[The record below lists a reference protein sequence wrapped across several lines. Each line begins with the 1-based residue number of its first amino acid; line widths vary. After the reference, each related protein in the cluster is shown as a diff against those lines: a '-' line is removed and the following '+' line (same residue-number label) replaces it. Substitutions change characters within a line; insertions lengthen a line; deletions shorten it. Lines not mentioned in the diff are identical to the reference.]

1 MTTCLTYTEHV
12 SPDAVL
18 VAVLALASLTLAV
31 SGRASLDV
39 IGFGL
44 VLGLVLFGIL
54 DLDTALAGFSNHA
67 VITLAGLYVLGEGL
81 ASTGALNFVAHRM
94 TEKQGGSPWR
104 IVALLAFLAAI
115 ISGIASNTA
124 VVLVFIPLSIELAKR
139 LHLCVTHILMPIA
152 FASILGG
159 TLTLVGST
167 TNLLTSGAGEAFG
180 AEPLGLF
187 AMTPIALGLSVLLI
201 PIALVLTRRLLPARN
216 TLTESLASG
225 PIAEFVTELRVG
237 KDSPLTGLPLDSC
250 FGKDGVRPLMLV
262 REGRVHWPPFTD
274 GPEPPLDSTQPA
286 PAAAPLVAREGD
298 SIMLAGRVEELIELQ
313 SELDLGFL
321 GDTRFDP
328 RTMELFELVL
338 APTSALIG
346 LRLGDLHLWRDLG
359 VLVVA
364 VLRGGHHFR
373 QRATNMRLR
382 PGDVLLVSG
391 PPESEPKIER
401 SQDFYR
407 ITGAAPEPKLRSH
420 ARRALWITAG
430 VVAAFFAGTLP
441 ALKPFL
447 PIPLVALAG
456 AAAMVA
462 TRCLNTRRAYRC
474 IGWPI
479 LIFVVGALA
488 LGEAMQATG
497 LSADL
502 AHTIVS
508 IFEPLGPRG
517 TLAGLLLAGTL
528 LNQVVSP
535 YAVSVL
541 LAPVAISTATSIGA
555 PVAPFLLAVAFAGS
569 NAFATPLGHQVNLLV
584 LEPGGYRYSDFL
596 KVGVPLTVLYWLIA
610 SVGLGLYL

>member
-1 MTTCLTYTEHV
+1 V

-18 VAVLALASLTLAV
+18 VAVLALAALTLAV

-39 IGFGL
+39 IG
-44 VLGLVLFGIL
+44 LGLVLSLVLTGIL
-54 DLDTALAGFSNHA
+54 DLNTALAGFSNHA
-67 VITLAGLYVLGEGL
+67 VVTLAGLYVLGEGL
-81 ASTGALNFVAHRM
+81 ASTGAMNFVAHRL
-94 TEKQGGSPWR
+94 TESRDGKPWR
-104 IVALLAFLAAI
+104 VVALLATLAAL
-115 ISGIASNTA
+115 ISGVASNTA
-124 VVLVFIPLSIELAKR
+124 VVLVFIPLGIELAKK
-139 LHLCVTHILMPIA
+139 LKLSVTHILMPIA

-159 TLTLVGST
+159 TLSLVGST

-187 AMTPIALGLSVLLI
+187 SMTPIAVVLCLVGI
-201 PIALVLTRRLLPARN
+201 PLTLFLTRRLLTPRH
-216 TLTESLASG
+216 TLTESLAAG
-225 PIAEFVTELRVG
+225 PLREFVTEMRVG
-237 KDSPLTGLPLDSC
+237 PGSPLIGRPIADCLTSDR
-250 FGKDGVRPLMLV
+250 VRPLMLV
-262 REGRVHWPPFTD
+262 RAGHVHWPPFDRGGSETA
-274 GPEPPLDSTQPA
+274 G
-286 PAAAPLVAREGD
+286 LVATEGD
-298 SIMLAGRVEELIELQ
+298 SIMLAGRVEELLELQ
-313 SELDLGFL
+313 HELDLGFL

-338 APTSALIG
+338 APTSSLIG

-373 QRATNMRLR
+373 ERATALRLR

-391 PPESEPKIER
+391 PPESEVRIER

-407 ITGAAPEPKLRSH
+407 ITGPAAAPQLRSH
-420 ARRALWITAG
+420 ARRALWIIAG
-430 VVAAFFAGTLP
+430 VVAAFLAGTLP
-441 ALKPFL
+441 ALKAFL

-462 TRCLNTRRAYRC
+462 SRCLNTRRAYRC

-488 LGEAMQATG
+488 LGEAMQVTG
-497 LSADL
+497 LSSDL
-502 AHTIVS
+502 AHAIVS

-528 LNQVVSP
+528 LNQFVSP

-569 NAFATPLGHQVNLLV
+569 NAFATPLGHQVNLLI

-596 KVGVPLTVLYWLIA
+596 KVGIPITILYWLVA
-610 SVGLGLYL
+610 SLGLGLYL

>member
-1 MTTCLTYTEHV
+1 VPYTWRV

-39 IGFGL
+39 IGLGL
-44 VLGLVLFGIL
+44 VLGLVVFGVL

-81 ASTGALNFVAHRM
+81 ASTGALNFVAHRL
-94 TEKQGGSPWR
+94 TEKQGGDPWR
-104 IVALLAFLAAI
+104 VVALLAALAAL

-139 LHLCVTHILMPIA
+139 LRISVTHILMPIA

-180 AEPLGLF
+180 SQPLGLF
-187 AMTPIALGLSVLLI
+187 SMTPIALVLCVVLI
-201 PIALVLTRRLLPARN
+201 PTTLFLAKRLLPARH
-216 TLTESLASG
+216 TLTESLASS
-225 PIAEFVTELRVG
+225 PMREFVTEMRVG
-237 KDSPLTGLPLDSC
+237 KDSPLIGLALASC
-250 FGKDGVRPLMLV
+250 FDKDRVRPLMLV
-262 REGRVHWPPFTD
+262 REGRVHWPPFTSESEPI
-274 GPEPPLDSTQPA
+274 PEDDTSATPL
-286 PAAAPLVAREGD
+286 AAVEGD
-298 SIMLAGRVEELIELQ
+298 SIMLAGRVDELIELQ

-338 APTSALIG
+338 VPTSSLIG

-373 QRATNMRLR
+373 QRAANMRLR

-407 ITGAAPEPKLRSH
+407 ITGAAAEPQLRSH
-420 ARRALWITAG
+420 ARRALWITAA

-447 PIPLVALAG
+447 PIPLVAIAG
-456 AAAMVA
+456 GVAMVA

-502 AHTIVS
+502 AHAIVS

-541 LAPVAISTATSIGA
+541 LAPVAISTAQSVGA

-584 LEPGGYRYSDFL
+584 LEPGGYRYADFL
-596 KVGVPLTVLYWLIA
+596 KVGVPLTILYWLVA